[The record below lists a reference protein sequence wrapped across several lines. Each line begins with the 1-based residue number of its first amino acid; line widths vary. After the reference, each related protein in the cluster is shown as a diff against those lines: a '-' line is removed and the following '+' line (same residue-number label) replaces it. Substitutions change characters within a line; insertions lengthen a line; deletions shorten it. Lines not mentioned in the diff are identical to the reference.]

1 MRTAI
6 FAVTVAGCLLAARLP
21 WAAVRS
27 FARLPR
33 AAPPVAAS
41 RAVRRRARG
50 VPEPDV
56 LLLLDLLDA
65 AILAGASVPRALGAV
80 GAAIAGADVGVG
92 SGRDVADTVGAA
104 PALTRA
110 ASALL
115 MGADWHAAWRGSPAR
130 LAPLVDGLAPS
141 WVTGAA
147 PGPALRA
154 TADRVRRERRNASRE
169 AAGRLGVLLVL
180 PLGLCFLPAFV
191 LIGLAPVILSL
202 TAGLLA

>member
-1 MRTAI
+1 MRSAI
-6 FAVTVAGCLLAARLP
+6 FAGTVAGCLLAARLP
-21 WAAVRS
+21 WAAARS

-33 AAPPVAAS
+33 AGSPVATS
-41 RAVRRRARG
+41 RVFTRRARG
-50 VPEPDV
+50 APELDI

-65 AILAGASVPRALGAV
+65 AISAGASIPRALGAV
-80 GAAIAGADVGVG
+80 GAAIAGAGAGEGGGRDRADPGGVG
-92 SGRDVADTVGAA
+92 S
-104 PALTRA
+104 ALTRA
-110 ASALL
+110 SLALL
-115 MGADWHAAWRGSPAR
+115 MGADWHAAWRGAPAR
-130 LAPLVDGLAPS
+130 LAPLVDGLAPT

-202 TAGLLA
+202 TAGLLG